1 MNFTSEGRDY
11 SARKLDAFG
20 QFAIARKILPL
31 LPAAAPVVA
40 ALLEERDAPFT
51 PADAANLLAKSE
63 PIAMALARMP
73 DDDFNSMMRSCL
85 SVVEFKG
92 TDRQFHPL
100 MSDGVLMLPL
110 SIFEL
115 IPIVARVVTENLFPT
130 SAAVEKLRTAARIFQ
145 E

>member
-20 QFAIARKILPL
+20 PFAIARKILPL
-31 LPAAAPVVA
+31 LPAAAPVV
-40 ALLEERDAPFT
+40 
-51 PADAANLLAKSE
+51 
-63 PIAMALARMP
+63 
-73 DDDFNSMMRSCL
+73 DFNSMLRSCL

>member
-1 MNFTSEGRDY
+1 
-11 SARKLDAFG
+11 
-20 QFAIARKILPL
+20 
-31 LPAAAPVVA
+31 
-40 ALLEERDAPFT
+40 
-51 PADAANLLAKSE
+51 
-63 PIAMALARMP
+63 MALARMP
-73 DDDFNSMMRSCL
+73 DDDFNSMLRSCL